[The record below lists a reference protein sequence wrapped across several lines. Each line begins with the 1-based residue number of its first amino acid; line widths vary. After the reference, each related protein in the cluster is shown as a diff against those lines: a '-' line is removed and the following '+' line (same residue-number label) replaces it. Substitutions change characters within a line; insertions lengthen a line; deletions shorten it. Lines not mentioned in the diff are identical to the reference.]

1 MIDDVDRLFLHRTV
15 ELAARGLYSVAENP
29 RVGCIIVRDG
39 KVIGRGWHQQTG
51 GRHAE
56 TNAIA
61 DAAGDIAAATVYV
74 SLEPCCHQGRQA
86 PCTDALIA
94 SGAARVVAAMT
105 DPDPRVAGR
114 GFADLRRAGIA
125 VDVAELPA
133 AQSLNAGFVKRVT
146 RGLPLVRIKLAASL
160 DGRTAMASGE
170 SQWISGNEA
179 RADVQ
184 YWRARSSAIVTGIGT
199 VLTDNPSLDV
209 RDARFCNDG
218 ALRQPLIAIAD
229 SHARLPTDAK
239 LLHGDGRVLLFAGCH
254 APEQH
259 PRAELVRQDAAT
271 VDLVAMLKRLAAEG
285 CNEVLVEAG
294 ATLAGAFF
302 EQRLWDEAVIY
313 LAPKMLGHDAQ
324 PLARLALE
332 RLADALAGD
341 IRRIDTVGADVRILL
356 QRRNAE
362 HAP

>member
-15 ELAARGLYSVAENP
+15 ELAVRGLYSVAENP
-29 RVGCIIVRDG
+29 RVGCLIVRDG
-39 KVIGRGWHQQTG
+39 KVIGRGWHRQTG

-56 TNAIA
+56 THAIA

-94 SGAARVVAAMT
+94 GRAARVVAAMT

-146 RGLPLVRIKLAASL
+146 RGLPLVRVKLAASL

-170 SQWISGNEA
+170 SQWISGSEA

-209 RDARFCNDG
+209 RDSRFCNDG
-218 ALRQPLIAIAD
+218 AVRQPLIAIAD

-239 LLHGDGRVLLFAGCH
+239 LLQGGGRVLLFAGCH

-259 PRAELVRQDAAT
+259 PRAELVRQDGAT
-271 VDLVAMLKRLAAEG
+271 VDLAAMLKRLAAEG

-302 EQRLWDEAVIY
+302 EQQLWDEAVIY
-313 LAPKMLGHDAQ
+313 LAPKMLGHSAQ

-332 RLADALAGD
+332 RLADALTGD
-341 IRRIDTVGADVRILL
+341 IRRIDTVGADARILL